1 MQPHRRMV
9 AETLLH
15 SLRLVRRQ
23 IVGDHV
29 NLLAGRLMR
38 HDLAQKRTAG
48 NHVQRRRGMNRIQ
61 SP

>member
-48 NHVQRRRGMNRIQ
+48 NHVQR
-61 SP
+61 